1 MVEYTLEQGKVTNL
15 LTIWTPTPPK
25 SLITQLLSASAKKYC
40 FGHTIIVS
48 HSFIPSIRNSTHNS
62 ITCARCIKTT
72 LVS

>member
-15 LTIWTPTPPK
+15 PTIWTPTPPK
-25 SLITQLLSASAKKYC
+25 SLITQLPSASVKKYC
-40 FGHTIIVS
+40 FGHTIIVL

-62 ITCARCIKTT
+62 ITCARCTKIT